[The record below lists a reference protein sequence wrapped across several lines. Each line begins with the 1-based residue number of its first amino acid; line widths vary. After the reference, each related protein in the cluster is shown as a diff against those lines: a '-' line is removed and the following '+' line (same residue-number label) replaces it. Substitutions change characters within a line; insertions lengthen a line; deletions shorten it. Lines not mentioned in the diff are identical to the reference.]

1 MIIIRTDIGQKVVDA
16 AKEMNLI
23 EISNANPDLSEM
35 KKFLYKKRRKNF
47 LNLLGSDLV
56 SAKYLKLSVDEIKD
70 HLQE

>member
-1 MIIIRTDIGQKVVDA
+1 MIFSS
-16 AKEMNLI
+16 MNLI
-23 EISNANPDLSEM
+23 EITNDKPNLSEM

-47 LNLLGSDLV
+47 LNLLGNDLV

>member
-23 EISNANPDLSEM
+23 EITNDKPDLSEM
-35 KKFLYKKRRKNF
+35 KKFLTKKRRKNF
-47 LNLLGSDLV
+47 LNLLGNDLV